1 MPTASTTTNLEQ
13 RLAHVR
19 TDLRRLTRFLTGTD
33 ADDPD
38 LTAAAYETIASVASV
53 EATLLRG
60 EEALR

>member
-1 MPTASTTTNLEQ
+1 MTTASTITNLEQ

-19 TDLRRLTRFLTGTD
+19 TGLRRIAHTLAGPD
-33 ADDPD
+33 ATPE
-38 LTAAAYETIASVASV
+38 LLGGAYETVASVASV